1 MPQPVVYLLF
11 ALGAVLV
18 MGGFAKPRRFDSALK
33 MTDLRIGDR
42 LRLGLN
48 QYRRAGLILGALI
61 IGLGWYGGNAPS
73 LPDSTEP
80 TAATQSPTVLESG
93 GHLIFESDFIKIELP
108 GDWTATDAFGFDILD
123 LDTSKLPR
131 AVQISISAIPIGI
144 EELHLFAF
152 DNDYRATLVILAS
165 AKREGASVFTQ
176 LERRGALYTWTG
188 VPVAETRS
196 GLTINGFD
204 AGILVLDPIHRYEL
218 FREKQYLVAAEKQT
232 YILIFSTLADLY
244 QEREPMFDD
253 IASSFRVLFES

>member
-61 IGLGWYGGNAPS
+61 IGLGWYWGNAPS
-73 LPDSTEP
+73 LPDTTKP
-80 TAATQSPTVLESG
+80 TAATQSPTELASV
-93 GHLIFESDFIKIELP
+93 GHRIFESDFITIELP
-108 GDWTATDAFGFDILD
+108 GGWTATDTFGFDILD

-131 AVQISISAIPIGI
+131 AVQISISAIPIEN

-152 DNDYRATLVILAS
+152 EKDYRATLVILAS
-165 AKREGASVFTQ
+165 EVEGASVIVQ
-176 LERRGALYTWTG
+176 LDRRESLYTWIG
-188 VPVAETRS
+188 VPVAVTQA
-196 GLTINGFD
+196 GLKINGID
-204 AGILVLDPIHRYEL
+204 AGTLVLDPIHQYEL
-218 FREKQYLVAAEKQT
+218 FREKQYLVTAEKQT
-232 YILIFSTLADLY
+232 YILIFSTLADLF
-244 QEREPMFDD
+244 QDREPVFDD
-253 IASSFRVLFES
+253 IASSFRALVDS